1 MHSCSYTKSE
11 QKLRNYPTLL
21 HFAEADLNYLMSIA
35 LDKIAFLPFA
45 ILMDQWR
52 WDIFDGSSQ
61 DETFNA
67 DWWKLR
73 YV

>member
-1 MHSCSYTKSE
+1 MTYFT
-11 QKLRNYPTLL
+11 
-21 HFAEADLNYLMSIA
+21 EADINYLMSIA

-52 WDIFDGSSQ
+52 WGVFDGSTP
-61 DETFNA
+61 DTRFNE

-73 YV
+73 

>member
-1 MHSCSYTKSE
+1 MVVNTDTVTTYFS
-11 QKLRNYPTLL
+11 
-21 HFAEADLNYLMSIA
+21 EADINYLMSIA

-52 WDIFDGSSQ
+52 WGVFDGSTP
-61 DETFNA
+61 DARFNE

-73 YV
+73 